1 MSGDQW
7 AVIAGLIVAGLV
19 LWALLRNT
27 LRNTKWTR

>member
-19 LWALLRNT
+19 LWALRESLRYEV
-27 LRNTKWTR
+27 R